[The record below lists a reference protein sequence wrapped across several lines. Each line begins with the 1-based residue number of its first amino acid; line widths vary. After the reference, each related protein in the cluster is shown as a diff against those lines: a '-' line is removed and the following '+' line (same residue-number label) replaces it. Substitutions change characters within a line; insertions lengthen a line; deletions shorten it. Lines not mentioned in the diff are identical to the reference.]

1 MNPVHIHVCVC
12 VNVNV
17 NVSIWESEYS
27 LNVYRKADHLEDKKN
42 AGIR

>member
-1 MNPVHIHVCVC
+1 MYPVYVHVCVN

-17 NVSIWESEYS
+17 NVSIWESVYS
-27 LNVYRKADHLEDKKN
+27 LNVYPKADHLEDKKN